1 MGHTDCGEGVLIMYT
16 DYLLIVIPLLP
27 LILALLMPLLRSGHS
42 MILAP
47 VTALSAAFLIPVNSS
62 VHLPWVLTGVHW
74 QLDSI
79 SQLFLLFSAVIWLV
93 TSLYVVF
100 ARDDRTNR
108 AIYRCLFML
117 AMSGNMLLI
126 IAADM
131 ISFYL
136 GFAMMGLSTYGL
148 ILQPSQRA
156 RRAARVYL
164 GFTLVGELALFIAML
179 ILFQTSGSM
188 LFIDIQQLA
197 IPDLAV
203 AFLLLGFGIKL
214 ALPGLHPWL
223 PLTYTAAPL
232 ISVAV
237 ISGPMMKAG
246 LLGWIRF
253 LPPGAENLQ
262 TWGGV
267 LIWLGVAGLVLGSIL
282 ALMQYRA
289 SAILA
294 YSSIAKMGLVSSLFG
309 YALAHPEQADI
320 VIAALVLFA
329 MHHLLVKSA
338 LFIGLNDYQKSHGNP
353 WLYFGLVLLS
363 LSLIGLP
370 FSGGSGAKYA
380 LDLATDGDLALLLVL
395 SGFATALMMIHF
407 LWTVKKQAITSG
419 RMSAL
424 PAPRSAPSLAWW
436 LLLPFAWSGPFMPG
450 AIQFES
456 KSLLVTAS
464 AIALFFYIRQ
474 TWSRPSRQ
482 ARIFQPGDIYHL
494 FKRLRLANPVLFKR
508 DHSSLTLFTWPQP
521 RAGKLSGSLSLTV
534 PGLLWFAVLTL
545 LITSLLI
552 PS

>member
-1 MGHTDCGEGVLIMYT
+1 MYT

-27 LILALLMPLLRSGHS
+27 LIVALLMPLLRSGHI

-47 VTALSAAFLIPVNSS
+47 VTALLAAFLIPVNSS
-62 VHLPWVLTGVHW
+62 VHLPWILTGVHW
-74 QLDSI
+74 QLDNI
-79 SQLFLLFSAVIWLV
+79 SQLFLLFSALIWLV
-93 TSLYVVF
+93 TSLYIVF
-100 ARDDRTNR
+100 ARDDQTSRP
-108 AIYRCLFML
+108 IYRCLFML

-131 ISFYL
+131 TSFYL

-148 ILQPSQRA
+148 ILRPSQRA
-156 RRAARVYL
+156 RRAARIYL

-179 ILFQTSGSM
+179 ILFESSGSM
-188 LFIDIQQLA
+188 LFIDIHHQT

-237 ISGPMMKAG
+237 LSGPMMKAG

-253 LPPGAENLQ
+253 LPPGDANLQ

-282 ALMQYRA
+282 ALMQRRA

-294 YSSIAKMGLVSSLFG
+294 YSSIAKMGLLSSFFG

-320 VIAALVLFA
+320 VISALVLFA

-338 LFIGLNDYQKSHGNP
+338 LFIGLNNYQQSHGNS
-353 WLYFGLVLLS
+353 WVYSGLVLLS

-370 FSGGSGAKYA
+370 FSGGSGAKSA
-380 LDLATDGDLALLLVL
+380 LDLAADGDLGLLLML
-395 SGFATALMMIHF
+395 SGFATALMMMHF
-407 LWTVKKQAITSG
+407 LWTVKKQAITGGGMHS
-419 RMSAL
+419 L
-424 PAPRSAPSLAWW
+424 PAPRSGPASGPNLAWW
-436 LLLPFAWSGPFMPG
+436 LLLPLAWFAPFMPG
-450 AIQFES
+450 AIQFDS
-456 KSLLVTAS
+456 KSILLTAS

-474 TWSRPSRQ
+474 TWSRPSTQ
-482 ARIFQPGDIYHL
+482 ALLFQPGDIYHL
-494 FKRLRLANPVLFKR
+494 FKRVRLINPVQIKR
-508 DHSSLTLFTWPQP
+508 DHSLLALFIWPQP
-521 RAGKLSGSLSLTV
+521 RARKLSGSLSLTV

-545 LITSLLI
+545 LIISLLI